1 MNNEYFVILWAE
13 ESLREKRCFQPAP
26 VQSSLPLG
34 QGQSGSC
41 DWESSH
47 WHKSCPLAEHVHEPV
62 QTRLAVAGW
71 VLAMIQA
78 QFPSIKFCCTFLKI
92 KFCLKEILGLRRKA
106 SCALEDDQSLGHSY
120 HSCAKSHT
128 FSLTKGGKLTWPSPS
143 NELGLCH
150 TILCFGSCTK
160 AYHCGT
166 TGVPMETKRYPLAW
180 VSQDLECSCIF
191 F

>member
-1 MNNEYFVILWAE
+1 MESSVYCMFQTKINTHTFYPHILPVKDISGSPNQRQWIYREKKNMNNEYFVILWAE
-13 ESLREKRCFQPAP
+13 KSLREKRCFQPAP

-47 WHKSCPLAEHVHEPV
+47 WHKSCPLAKHVHEPV

-92 KFCLKEILGLRRKA
+92 KFCLKEMLGLRRKA

-128 FSLTKGGKLTWPSPS
+128 FSLTKRGKIDLTKS
-143 NELGLCH
+143 
-150 TILCFGSCTK
+150 
-160 AYHCGT
+160 
-166 TGVPMETKRYPLAW
+166 
-180 VSQDLECSCIF
+180 
-191 F
+191 